1 MTDHD
6 AVQQRVAEYWE
17 WVAIALFLLLS
28 VDLLTSLYAVAVVGI
43 DAEANPVMAYLLQQP
58 LEVLLAVHLGVTVL
72 AVGFF
77 YGLMRT
83 YVATPVAYRRSYGYL
98 IELWLG
104 LLLAVGLSVFANN
117 LSVIVLGSGLF

>member
-1 MTDHD
+1 VRDRDT
-6 AVQQRVAEYWE
+6 VQQQVTEYWE
-17 WVAIALFLLLS
+17 WVAVALFLLLS
-28 VDLLTSLYAVAVVGI
+28 VDLLTSLFAAAAVGVG
-43 DAEANPVMAYLLQQP
+43 AEANPLMAYLLGQP
-58 LEVLLAVHLGVTVL
+58 IELLLAVHLGVTVL

-83 YVATPVAYRRSYGYL
+83 YVATPAQYRRPYGYL

-117 LSVIVLGSGLF
+117 LSVIVLGEGLF

>member
-6 AVQQRVAEYWE
+6 AVQQRVTEYWE
-17 WVAIALFLLLS
+17 WVAVALFLLLS
-28 VDLLTSLYAVAVVGI
+28 VDLLTSMYAAAVVGI
-43 DAEANPVMAYLLQQP
+43 DAEANPLMEYLLQQP
-58 LEVLLAVHLGVTVL
+58 LEILLGVHLGVTVL

-83 YVATPVAYRRSYGYL
+83 YVATPVEYRRPYGYL

-104 LLLAVGLSVFANN
+104 LLLAVGLSVFANT
-117 LSVIVLGSGLF
+117 LSVIVLGAGLF

>member
-6 AVQQRVAEYWE
+6 AVQQRVTEYWE
-17 WVAIALFLLLS
+17 WVAVALFLLLS
-28 VDLLTSLYAVAVVGI
+28 VDLLTSLFAAAAVGVG
-43 DAEANPVMAYLLQQP
+43 AEANPLMAYLLAQP
-58 LEVLLAVHLGVTVL
+58 LEVLLGVHLGVTVL

-77 YGLMRT
+77 DGLMRT
-83 YVATPVAYRRSYGYL
+83 YVATPARFRRPYGYL

-117 LSVIVLGSGLF
+117 LSVIVLGAGLF

>member
-6 AVQQRVAEYWE
+6 AVQQRVTEYWE
-17 WVAIALFLLLS
+17 WVAVALFLLLS
-28 VDLLTSLYAVAVVGI
+28 VDLLTSMYAAAVVGI
-43 DAEANPVMAYLLQQP
+43 DAEANPLMEYLLQQP
-58 LEVLLAVHLGVTVL
+58 LEILLGVHLGVTVL

-83 YVATPVAYRRSYGYL
+83 YVATPVEYRRPYGYL

-117 LSVIVLGSGLF
+117 LSVIVLGAGLF